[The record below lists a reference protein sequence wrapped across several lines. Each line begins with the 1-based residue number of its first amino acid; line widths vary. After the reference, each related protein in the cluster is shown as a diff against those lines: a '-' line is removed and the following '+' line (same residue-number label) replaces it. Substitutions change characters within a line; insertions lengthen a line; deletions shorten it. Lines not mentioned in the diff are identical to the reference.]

1 MGFAPTW
8 LRQMSPPLLHV
19 TTLTT
24 GEGIGGEGME
34 KEGVAR
40 EGNGGQ
46 REGRERRGKGD
57 GEKERAGT
65 STFTMKSCTRH

>member
-8 LRQMSPPLLHV
+8 LRQVSPPLLHV

-34 KEGVAR
+34 KEGVGR

-46 REGRERRGKGD
+46 REGGNGEGKGMGKRK
-57 GEKERAGT
+57 GEGRPP
-65 STFTMKSCTRH
+65 SP

>member
-8 LRQMSPPLLHV
+8 LRQVSPPLLHV

-34 KEGVAR
+34 KEEVRR

-46 REGRERRGKGD
+46 REGGNGEGKGM
-57 GEKERAGT
+57 GKRKGQGRPP
-65 STFTMKSCTRH
+65 SP